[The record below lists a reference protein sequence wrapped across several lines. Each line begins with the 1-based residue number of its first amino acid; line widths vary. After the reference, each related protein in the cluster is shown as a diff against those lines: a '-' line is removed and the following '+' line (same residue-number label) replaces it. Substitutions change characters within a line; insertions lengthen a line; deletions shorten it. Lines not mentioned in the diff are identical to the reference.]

1 MECSKMFI
9 VSNTIKA
16 KTGNEENV
24 LKRFE
29 RLAGLENV
37 PGFIM
42 LNILKT
48 KSTKDYDE
56 FTIWSKWES
65 KDAHDAWTKTESF
78 RASHAGPR
86 SEYILEFGLKF
97 YDVIAEKIGID
108 HTSQDAI

>member
-1 MECSKMFI
+1 MFI

-16 KTGNEENV
+16 KKGNEENV
-24 LKRFE
+24 LKRAE

-48 KSTKDYDE
+48 RATDDFDE

-65 KDAHDAWTKTESF
+65 KEAHDSWTKTESF

-86 SEYILEFGLKF
+86 SEYVLEFGLKF
-97 YDVIAEKIGID
+97 YDVIVEKVGND
-108 HTSQDAI
+108 HTTKGAI

>member
-1 MECSKMFI
+1 MFI

-16 KTGNEENV
+16 KPGNEENV

-48 KSTKDYDE
+48 KATQDYDE
-56 FTIWSKWES
+56 FTICSKWGSQE
-65 KDAHDAWTKTESF
+65 AHEAWTKTESF

-86 SEYILEFGLKF
+86 SDYIIEFSLNF
-97 YDVIAEKIGID
+97 YDVIAEKVG
-108 HTSQDAI
+108 TAPVTKGVV